1 MKTPRRTVTAALSL
15 AVVAS
20 ALVLTMRSFAQPGPY
35 DINLPDWQKLKAPY
49 DKDGNRWENEVLKK
63 HGKAYCIRHKKGL
76 TDPAISHP
84 AGCKAVTVS
93 NSNASQPLPVPV
105 ASESSIMPVSDRP
118 AGSNVTQNIS
128 CATAEDNAAIEAT
141 FDKTGL

>member
-1 MKTPRRTVTAALSL
+1 MATSIAKYSPNAYVLIISNPVNSTVPI
-15 AVVAS
+15 VA
-20 ALVLTMRSFAQPGPY
+20 
-35 DINLPDWQKLKAPY
+35 
-49 DKDGNRWENEVLKK
+49 EVLKK